1 MIATK
6 AIRTAMKRRSC
17 HSTFN
22 CNTHCRIVRKLFL
35 YSAHQF
41 YRPGN
46 VTEYYSSGL
55 NVIAMEHLLNCTAPE
70 NVLPVKISNV
80 FGGL

>member
-1 MIATK
+1 MIPTK
-6 AIRTAMKRRSC
+6 AIRTAMTRRTS
-17 HSTFN
+17 HSTFK
-22 CNTHCRIVRKLFL
+22 CNTHCRIIRKLFS

-55 NVIAMEHLLNCTAPE
+55 NVTALEHLLNCTAPE
-70 NVLPVKISNV
+70 NVLPVKISNF